1 MNPRPPP
8 TVRRILVEAAVLVLL
23 HEVAIRLL
31 AHARL
36 MEHLLSPGSQSRWAV
51 LATVMFLLLR
61 MFLLVLAPGWVLA
74 RLWLRAT
81 RGRTETQNG

>member
-1 MNPRPPP
+1 MKRPPP
-8 TVRRILVEAAVLVLL
+8 TFRRILAEAVVLMLL

-31 AHARL
+31 ARWRL
-36 MEHLLSPGSQSRWAV
+36 MEHLLSPGSQSRWAIN
-51 LATVMFLLLR
+51 ATVMFLLLR

-81 RGRTETQNG
+81 RNRTGA

>member
-1 MNPRPPP
+1 MKRPPP
-8 TVRRILVEAAVLVLL
+8 TIRRILVEAAILGLL
-23 HEVAIRLL
+23 HEAAIRLL

-36 MEHLLSPGSQSRWAV
+36 MEHLLSPGSQSLWAV
-51 LATVMFLLLR
+51 VATAMFLLLR

-81 RGRTETQNG
+81 RAKSDN